1 MSVIR
6 DAVSLLLAIIASL
19 AFVLYTTGQ
28 WTRTTVVSESGFMQV
43 VGPMSSDAELQQE
56 FAKSA
61 LDDVLPDFPV
71 PDWAREKVEDLLTSQ
86 VHVVTDSPAYGEI
99 WNASMRDMHTQLV
112 QGGTV
117 EFTADLGPAWDYLA
131 QPIDD
136 LLPFGWE
143 LPVPDSTVIPLATF
157 DGTWFTNLVLLADS
171 TGLFLAVAIG
181 AALACVLLARHRV
194 FAVGALGVSV
204 LAGGFALWFA
214 LVNRAALIPS
224 HIAEEKFLGPVLM
237 AFAERAF
244 TDLTPAT
251 LVLMGAG
258 AGLLV
263 LAIIASVVL
272 GALRIRREKAAGVER
287 PVGDRGI
294 RYDAYDL

>member
-19 AFVLYTTGQ
+19 ALVLYTAGQ
-28 WTRTTVVSESGFMQV
+28 WVSTTVVSESGFMRV

-61 LDDVLPDFPV
+61 LADVLPNFPV
-71 PDWAREKVEDLLTSQ
+71 PQWAREKVEDLLTSQ
-86 VHVVTDSPAYGEI
+86 VHLVTDSPAYGEI
-99 WNASMRDMHTQLV
+99 WIASMREMHRQLL
-112 QGGTV
+112 QGNTV
-117 EFTADLGPAWDYLA
+117 ELTADLGPAWDDLA

-143 LPVPDSTVIPLATF
+143 LPVPESTVIPLATF
-157 DGTWFTNLVLLADS
+157 DASWFRHLVLLADS
-171 TGLFLAVAIG
+171 TGIFLAVAIG

-194 FAVGALGVSV
+194 FAAGALGVSV

-214 LVNRAALIPS
+214 LVNRAALIPQGV
-224 HIAEEKFLGPVLM
+224 AEEKFLGPVLM
-237 AFAERAF
+237 ALAERASI
-244 TDLTPAT
+244 DLTPAT
-251 LVLMGAG
+251 VVLMGAG
-258 AGLLV
+258 AGLLLV
-263 LAIIASVVL
+263 AIIASLML
-272 GALRIRREKAAGVER
+272 GALRIRREKAAGVQR
-287 PVGDRGI
+287 PAGDRAI